1 MSARWT
7 SLLRGCLQTYRQGAR
22 GAVAVEFALLAPILA
37 LLALGLYDFGSYTVQ
52 KQRLTSS
59 AREAAQYALV
69 AADYFYGCRS
79 EYGASGA
86 CASDSTVNTALN
98 QAVAVG
104 LKSAPAGT
112 TASSAWAIFQC
123 TCSGV
128 ATDCKLPSCAK
139 PKAYVSVRMNGT
151 YPVLLP
157 YPGIPAS
164 VPLSASAVIRQE

>member
-1 MSARWT
+1 MSSCWGDLPRRFGHAV
-7 SLLRGCLQTYRQGAR
+7 G

-37 LLALGLYDFGSYTVQ
+37 MLALGIYDFGSYAVQ
-52 KQRLTSS
+52 KQRLASS
-59 AREAAQYALV
+59 TREAAQYALV

-79 EYGASGA
+79 QYGAASA
-86 CASDSTVNTALN
+86 CASDSTVNTALDD
-98 QAVAVG
+98 AVAVG

-128 ATDCKLPSCAK
+128 ATDCQSPSCTT
-139 PKAYVSVRMNGT
+139 PKAYVSVRMSGT
-151 YPVLLP
+151 YKALLP

-164 VPLSASAVIRQE
+164 VAMSASALIRQE